1 MAYATKE
8 AAQQWL
14 QRSKY
19 QIVDL
24 DDELDEMA
32 TNTVLPALARRYD
45 ISTWV
50 DTSTTPSLV
59 VNLINMLYASYW
71 MRRNTSEDDGAA
83 TYCDWLEKRVDA
95 LLKGFVSGNLD
106 IPGVPVD
113 ESSADVGV
121 PAFWPT
127 NDATQLWFEDPLAEG
142 AAARAFD
149 MQKQF

>member
-1 MAYATKE
+1 MAYATLQ

-14 QRSKY
+14 AQTKY
-19 QIVDL
+19 QIKGL
-24 DDELDEMA
+24 DAELDTLA
-32 TNTVLPALARRYD
+32 SNAVLPALARRYD
-45 ISTWV
+45 ISTWD
-50 DTSTTPSLV
+50 DTASTPSLV
-59 VNLINMLYASYW
+59 LNLINMLYASYW

-83 TYCDWLEKRVDA
+83 TYCDWLEKRVDT
-95 LLKGFVSGNLD
+95 LLKSFVSGMLD

-121 PAFWPT
+121 PEFWPT
-127 NDATQLWFEDPLAEG
+127 DAATELWFTDPLADG